1 MMTKR
6 VRGGLLAAVLAT
18 AVGAAAPALAD
29 CYDVVGC
36 TNENLFSYHY
46 RYLAAPQPDGPTCD
60 FLYQMRNR
68 IYAEHGYCF
77 KTPRGIAE
85 IGNDGCYIYDQ
96 GAVRLSRIEQ
106 QNVATIQRAERAK
119 YCPQ

>member
-1 MMTKR
+1 MKTQP
-6 VRGGLLAAVLAT
+6 VRGGVLAAVLAA

-29 CYDVVGC
+29 CYDVLGC
-36 TNENLFSYHY
+36 TNQNLFSYHY
-46 RYLAAPQPDGPTCD
+46 RYLVSPDGPTCD

-85 IGNDGCYIYDQ
+85 IGNQGCYLYDM

-106 QNVATIQRAERAK
+106 RNVATIQGAERAK
-119 YCPQ
+119 FCPQ

>member
-6 VRGGLLAAVLAT
+6 ACAAALAAVLA
-18 AVGAAAPALAD
+18 AGLGVAGAAAAD

-36 TNENLFSYHY
+36 TNQNLFSYHY
-46 RYLAAPQPDGPTCD
+46 RYLVSRYGPTCD

-85 IGNDGCYIYDQ
+85 IGNRGCYLYDQ

-106 QNVATIQRAERAK
+106 SNVATIQGAERAK
-119 YCPQ
+119 FCPQ